1 MNYVNIWP
9 SLTIELNMFGSNK
22 KLQFNVSHQV
32 VVRTELRVFFPQKG
46 KSPFYIPCFP
56 KYSFVKFW
64 EMYIT
69 VKIFQHM
76 GNVQAVSSRML
87 ECFLMNEWMSSYNN
101 ISNNNSTVGIIA
113 LVIIEMCMLWL
124 VKDCVS
130 AIIISHKVITAG
142 VLNFKMAASHFCRF
156 FWGSDKCYSRKFS
169 FKGHKRCYS
178 EFCKTL
184 FKSFFSD

>member
-1 MNYVNIWP
+1 MSNYD
-9 SLTIELNMFGSNK
+9 
-22 KLQFNVSHQV
+22 
-32 VVRTELRVFFPQKG
+32 
-46 KSPFYIPCFP
+46 
-56 KYSFVKFW
+56 
-64 EMYIT
+64 
-69 VKIFQHM
+69 
-76 GNVQAVSSRML
+76 
-87 ECFLMNEWMSSYNN
+87 N

-142 VLNFKMAASHFCRF
+142 VLNFKMAASHFRRF
-156 FWGSDKCYSRKFS
+156 FQGSDECYSRKFS

-184 FKSFFSD
+184 FKSLFLIKLNVLKILAYLNTSNHHNCNKIWVMLYLFTVDFKSTWVIILKQSFASGPVNTLWLHRDYSTTFTCLQWIIVNYLPDFHNLI